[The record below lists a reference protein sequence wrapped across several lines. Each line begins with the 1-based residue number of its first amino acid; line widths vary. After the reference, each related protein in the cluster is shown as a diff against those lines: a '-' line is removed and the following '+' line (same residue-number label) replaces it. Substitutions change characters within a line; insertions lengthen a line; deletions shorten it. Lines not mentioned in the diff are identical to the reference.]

1 MMNEKNF
8 DVIVIGGSFAGL
20 AASLALARARRTV
33 LVIDSGKP
41 CNRYTPHAHNLIG
54 FDGIPPTTVLEK
66 AKADVARYPTV
77 SFLNDLAVEALPEGE
92 GYQVRT
98 AGGGS
103 FRTRKLFFGTGVQ
116 DLFPAIPGFEDCWGR
131 SIVHCPYCH
140 GYELA
145 GKPTALFAA
154 GDDAMHFAKLLPQWA
169 GSLTL
174 VTHAQGTFT
183 LSQLEY
189 LKAHSIPVIDT
200 PIAGFEHSKGML
212 TAIRFEEGPALEV
225 AAMYA
230 RIPFKQHCELPEQL
244 GCLLNSDGLLMTNEM
259 QETTVE
265 GIYAAGDNTTQMRSL
280 ANAIALGTKAGAMI
294 NGALL
299 N

>member
-1 MMNEKNF
+1 MEQKNF

-20 AASLALARARRTV
+20 AASLALGRARRTV
-33 LVIDSGKP
+33 LVIDSGQA
-41 CNRYTPHAHNLIG
+41 CNRYTPHAHNLLG
-54 FDGIPPTTVLEK
+54 FDGVPPAEIRQK
-66 AKADVARYPTV
+66 AKSDVSKYPGI
-77 SFLNDLAVEALPEGE
+77 SFLSDTAVSAVPAGAGFKVE
-92 GYQVRT
+92 T
-98 AGGGS
+98 AGGAS
-103 FRTRKLFFGTGVQ
+103 YHARKLFFGTGVR
-116 DLFPAIPGFEDCWGR
+116 DLFPAIEGFEDCWGR

-145 GKPTALFAA
+145 DKPTALFAA

-174 VTHAQGTFT
+174 VTNDRGTFS

-189 LKAHSIPVIDT
+189 FKEHNIPVIT
-200 PIAGFEHSKGML
+200 SPISGFVHSKGML
-212 TAIRFEEGPALEV
+212 SAIRFEEGPALEV
-225 AAMYA
+225 EAMYA

-265 GIYAAGDNTTQMRSL
+265 GVYAGGDNTTQMRSL
-280 ANAIALGTKAGAMI
+280 ANAIALGTKAGAII